1 MIAVCCYVCEQVVTN
16 SARNDS
22 KHLLFYC
29 YELIA
34 DDGRS
39 GDSYNEDQRMT
50 LRKVS
55 GICPSFVTLV
65 SIFAGKK

>member
-1 MIAVCCYVCEQVVTN
+1 MSVVMCV
-16 SARNDS
+16 RKLLRIVPGNDS
-22 KHLLFYC
+22 KHLLFYR

-39 GDSYNEDQRMT
+39 GDSYNEDQRMM

>member
-1 MIAVCCYVCEQVVTN
+1 VPG
-16 SARNDS
+16 NDS
-22 KHLLFYC
+22 KHFLFYR

-39 GDSYNEDQRMT
+39 GDSYSEDQRMT

-55 GICPSFVTLV
+55 GVCPSVVTLV

>member
-1 MIAVCCYVCEQVVTN
+1 VPG
-16 SARNDS
+16 NDS
-22 KHLLFYC
+22 KHFPFYR

-39 GDSYNEDQRMT
+39 GDSYSEDQRMT

-55 GICPSFVTLV
+55 GIYSSVVTLV

>member
-1 MIAVCCYVCEQVVTN
+1 MPG
-16 SARNDS
+16 NDR
-22 KHLLFYC
+22 KHFLFYR

-39 GDSYNEDQRMT
+39 GDSYSEDKRMT

-55 GICPSFVTLV
+55 GICTSVVNLV
-65 SIFAGKK
+65 STFAGKK